1 MRERAVER
9 FVLAKCKLFNNNN
22 KLVGYLCA
30 DLEKGI
36 FV

>member
-9 FVLAKCKLFNNNN
+9 FVLVKCKLFNNN